1 MGGTAV
7 GDDNIKMTLK
17 DETNRIY
24 SYEGALVAGKINFPV
39 DYADE
44 LNAIG
49 PRKPPMPLS
58 PQVKWQASYPIAL
71 KPIRG

>member
-49 PRKPPMPLS
+49 PKPPMPLS